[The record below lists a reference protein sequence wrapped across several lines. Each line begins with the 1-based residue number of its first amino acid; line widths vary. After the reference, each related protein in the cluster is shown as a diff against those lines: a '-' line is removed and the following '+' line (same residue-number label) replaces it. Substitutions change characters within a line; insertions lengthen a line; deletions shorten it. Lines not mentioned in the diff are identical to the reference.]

1 MKQFLSSLIKLS
13 TIKYITLNN
22 MMTFFEAERKTK
34 YQCIDNI
41 TLKKNQLNITSHYSL
56 KDQLS
61 S

>member
-1 MKQFLSSLIKLS
+1 
-13 TIKYITLNN
+13 

-41 TLKKNQLNITSHYSL
+41 TLKKKNQLNITSHYSL